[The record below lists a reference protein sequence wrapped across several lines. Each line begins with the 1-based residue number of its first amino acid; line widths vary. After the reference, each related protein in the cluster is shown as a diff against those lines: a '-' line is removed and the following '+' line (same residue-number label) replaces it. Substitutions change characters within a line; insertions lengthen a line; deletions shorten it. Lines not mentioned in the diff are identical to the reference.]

1 MQSYREGIVR
11 FCPIAML
18 FKKEIKEIKG
28 DIGVKGVKGVR
39 GVRGVK
45 ADSFDY

>member
-1 MQSYREGIVR
+1 VQSYREGIVR

-18 FKKEIKEIKG
+18 FKKEIKG
-28 DIGVKGVKGVR
+28 DIGVKGVK
-39 GVRGVK
+39 

>member
-1 MQSYREGIVR
+1 VQSYREGIVR

-28 DIGVKGVKGVR
+28 DIGVR